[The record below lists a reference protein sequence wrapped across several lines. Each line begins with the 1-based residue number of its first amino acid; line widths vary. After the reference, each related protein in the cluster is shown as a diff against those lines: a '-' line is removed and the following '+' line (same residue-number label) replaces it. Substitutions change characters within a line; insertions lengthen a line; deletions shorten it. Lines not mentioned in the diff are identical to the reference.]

1 MAITVTPHDALIT
14 EKRDIVIT
22 SLSPGPARLI
32 TTLEKPDG
40 SYWCSVAIF
49 EVSPSGVIELGKDM
63 PVSGDWVT
71 ADSMAPVW
79 AMRSIRKPSAPAKSA
94 EADDLVV
101 QLTITDSSGAVQTG
115 SFVQR
120 FIAPGVAVT
129 AIEHPE
135 LVGTVYYPAG
145 EGPHPVVFGLNGSNG
160 GMPHQ
165 RCALYA
171 ASGYIAVALA
181 FFGAPG
187 RPQYFGETPLEYF
200 ETAFIWAKE
209 ALKPKDDFIAVVGAS
224 RGGELSFLLG
234 ATFPEHV
241 KAVVGFVPSAVVNG
255 IQQAGKPDLP
265 RDTPAW
271 YYKGEPLPNLWRGN
285 PDADVAAYTTP
296 IGPGLPIR
304 QDGAFIDAMRNAE
317 YTEKSR
323 IRVENING
331 PVMMVSAEDDG
342 CWPSKVFS
350 DMIEER
356 LKAVRHPWRIEHLF
370 NEKAGHS
377 IGFPYVPINETV
389 VTHPVS
395 GLVMDFGGTRDIN
408 AEASRRSW
416 RRVMTF
422 LRRAPEY
429 YAEGLALRETK

>member
-1 MAITVTPHDALIT
+1 MAVSITPEDALVS
-14 EKRDIVIT
+14 EARHIVI
-22 SLSPGPARLI
+22 SGLAPGAARLI
-32 TTLEKPDG
+32 TTMEKPDG
-40 SYWCSVAIF
+40 SYWCSVALF
-49 EVSPSGVIELGKDM
+49 SVPDSGVIDLAKDA
-63 PVSGDWVT
+63 PVTGDWAE
-71 ADSMAPVW
+71 ADGMACVW
-79 AMRSIRKPSAPAKSA
+79 AMRNIRKAATPAKSA
-94 EADDLVV
+94 EADDLTVR
-101 QLTITDSSGAVQTG
+101 LTVTDAGGKVQTG

-120 FIAPGVAVT
+120 FIAPGVTVK

-135 LVGTVYYPAG
+135 LVGTIYYPAG
-145 EGPHPVVFGLNGSNG
+145 EGPHPVVFGLNGSGG

-171 ASGYIAVALA
+171 AAGYIAVALA

-200 ETAFIWAKE
+200 ETAFAWAKDT
-209 ALKPKDDFIAVVGAS
+209 LKPKDDFMAVVGAS

-234 ATFPEHV
+234 ATFPQYI

-255 IQQAGKPDLP
+255 IQQAGKPGLP

-271 YYKGEPLPNLWRGN
+271 YYKGEAIPNLWLGN

-296 IGPGLPIR
+296 MGPGLPIR
-304 QDGAFIDAMRNAE
+304 QDGAFLDAMKNAAF
-317 YTEKSR
+317 TEKSR

-331 PVMMVSAEDDG
+331 PVMMISAEDDG

-356 LKAVRHPWRIEHLF
+356 LKKFDHPWRIEHVF

-377 IGFPYVPINETV
+377 IGFPFVPVSDTV

-395 GLVMDFGGTRDIN
+395 GLVMDFGGTRKIN
-408 AEASRRSW
+408 AKASARSW
-416 RRVMTF
+416 TRVIGF
-422 LRRAPEY
+422 LKHAPDY
-429 YAEGLALRETK
+429 YAEGKK

>member
-1 MAITVTPHDALIT
+1 MAITITPQDALIS
-14 EKRDIVIT
+14 EARHIT
-22 SLSPGPARLI
+22 VSGLARGAARLF
-32 TTLEKPDG
+32 TTIEKPDG
-40 SYWCSVAIF
+40 SYWCSVALF
-49 EVSPSGVIELGKDM
+49 DVPASGTIDLDKDA
-63 PVSGDWVT
+63 PIAGDWME
-71 ADSMAPVW
+71 ADPMACVW
-79 AMRSIRKPSAPAKSA
+79 TMRNIRKAATPAKST
-94 EADDLVV
+94 EADDLTVR
-101 QLTITDSSGAVQTG
+101 ITVTDAAGALQTG
-115 SFVQR
+115 AFVQR
-120 FIAPGVAVT
+120 FIAPGVTVK
-129 AIEHPE
+129 AIDHPE

-145 EGPHPVVFGLNGSNG
+145 DGPHPVVFGLNGSGG

-187 RPQYFGETPLEYF
+187 RPQYFGETHLEYF
-200 ETAFIWAKE
+200 ETAFAWARS

-234 ATFPEHV
+234 ATFPEYI

-255 IQQAGKPDLP
+255 IQQAGKPGLP

-271 YYKGEPLPNLWRGN
+271 YYKGEPLPNLWKGN
-285 PDADVAAYTTP
+285 PDADVSAYTTP
-296 IGPGLPIR
+296 MGEGLPIR
-304 QDGAFIDAMRNAE
+304 QDGAFVDAMKNAE
-317 YTEKSR
+317 FTEKAR
-323 IRVENING
+323 IKVESING

-342 CWPSKVFS
+342 CWPSKKFS

-356 LKAVRHPWRIEHLF
+356 LKAFNHPWRVEHVF

-377 IGFPYVPINETV
+377 IGFPYVPVSDTV

-408 AEASRRSW
+408 AKASRSSW
-416 RRVMTF
+416 AKVIEF
-422 LRRAPEY
+422 LQNAPEY
-429 YAEGLALRETK
+429 YAEGKR